1 MLGQLLYINYRKLKG
16 QKTELSIMYFD
27 PRIACGVC
35 NTHPMG
41 VVLPNDNKGRK
52 GLALHML

>member
-1 MLGQLLYINYRKLKG
+1 
-16 QKTELSIMYFD
+16 MYFD
-27 PRIACGVC
+27 PRMACDAC